1 MHDCRRYLYVRKK
14 RMNKQNKTR
23 SFRQVHTRQI
33 ISLKMNDFY
42 VLEKQTKKK
51 YVGEKNP

>member
-23 SFRQVHTRQI
+23 SFLQVHTRQI

>member
-1 MHDCRRYLYVRKK
+1 MHDCRWYLYVRKK
-14 RMNKQNKTR
+14 RMNKQHKTR

-33 ISLKMNDFY
+33 ISLKMNDLY
-42 VLEKQTKKK
+42 VLEKQTKRK